1 MKIFSPTPQAKLTL
15 IATSDLHMNLNSYDY
30 YTESDAP
37 FGFAHIAS
45 TIRHLRSSST
55 NAVVFDNGDLI
66 QGPPLSDLWL
76 ENETHPH
83 PAIAC
88 LNAMDYDCATL
99 GNHEFNFGID
109 QLASVYSDATFPVV
123 LSNVTR
129 IDGGVW
135 PCHDSIILD
144 RVITTPFGRKFPIK
158 IGVIG
163 LTPAMILTWDQSH
176 TAGKIDATDP
186 ISAAEKTVQSL
197 KSKGAEVIVALCHGG
212 IETQVDTTQ
221 EHFASAVAAIS
232 GVDAVFAGHTH
243 LPFAGKIGRTPIA
256 LPAAYGKNIGR
267 IILNLRRTD
276 DHWMTEGGTADLIT
290 PTDEPDAQIKEIVAD
305 RHNKTVAFT
314 QKQLGNFPVPMHSYF
329 ARVQPDLAQFI
340 TAQAQLDAARDAL
353 DASEYA
359 DLPRLSA
366 TAPFRCGGRGGPDA
380 YIAIDAGPATYRHAA
395 QLYPFPNQTVA
406 LLASGAIL
414 RKWLEQSAAHFK
426 QVTPNALDTLLFDDT
441 TLSYNLDT
449 LFGVTY
455 DFDLSRPMGDRV
467 RNLCHEGKS
476 VQDSDQFVV
485 LTNSYRAHGGGG
497 FDMLSE
503 TTEIWTSGG
512 PLQAEIAARLAEP
525 LPRRCPKVWGYVP
538 LGATVVFDTSP
549 NAAAHLLSD
558 SPLNIQPVAPSLD
571 GFYRYRMQL

>member
-30 YTESDAP
+30 YTDSEAS
-37 FGFAHIAS
+37 FGFANIAS
-45 TIRHLRSSST
+45 TIRYIRSTST
-55 NAVVFDNGDLI
+55 NTLVFDNGDLI
-66 QGPPLSDLWL
+66 QGPPLTDLWL
-76 ENETHPH
+76 DDETHPH

-88 LNAMDYDCATL
+88 LNAMDYDGATL

-109 QLASVYSDATFPVV
+109 PLANVYGAANFPVV
-123 LSNVTR
+123 LSNITR
-129 IDGGVW
+129 IDGGDW
-135 PCHDSIILD
+135 PCHDAMILD
-144 RVITTPFGRKFPIK
+144 RIITTPFGRKFPIK

-163 LTPAMILTWDQSH
+163 LTPTMILTWDQFH
-176 TAGKIDATDP
+176 TAGKIAATDP
-186 ISAAEKTVQSL
+186 IIAAENTVQSL

-212 IETQVDTTQ
+212 IETQEDATQ
-221 EHFASAVAAIS
+221 EHFASAVASIS

-267 IILNLRRTD
+267 IVLNLRRAD
-276 DHWMTEGGTADLIT
+276 DGWVTEGGSADLVT
-290 PTDEPDAQIKEIVAD
+290 PSKDADTQIKEIVAN
-305 RHNKTVAFT
+305 RHAKTLDFT
-314 QKQLGNFPVPMHSYF
+314 QKQLGTFTAPMHSYF

-380 YIAIDAGPATYRHAA
+380 YIAIDAGPATNRHAA

-406 LLASGAIL
+406 LMVSGTIL

-426 QVTPNALDTLLFDDT
+426 HVTPNALDTLLFDDT
-441 TLSYNLDT
+441 SVSYNLDT

-455 DFDLSRPMGDRV
+455 DFDLSRPLGERV
-467 RNLCHEGKS
+467 CNLNHEGKS
-476 VQDSDQFVV
+476 VQDTDQFIV

-503 TTEIWTSGG
+503 TKEIWTSGG
-512 PLQAEIAARLAEP
+512 PLQAAIAARLAEP

-549 NAAAHLLSD
+549 NAAAHLISD